1 MGATDEHGG
10 GLSVYNVD
18 TAKTK
23 ATAAAADYEASAP
36 AVTPAA
42 NVADAK
48 SNDDGIVSTSIYT
61 KDGIVYEVAI
71 KEVIETVTLDSMR
84 RRHAH
89 HHARNFVHGRA

>member
-18 TAKTK
+18 SAKETV
-23 ATAAAADYEASAP
+23 AAAAYEASAP

-48 SNDDGIVSTSIYT
+48 SGGDDDIVSTSIYT

-71 KEVIETVTLDSMR
+71 KEVIETVTVDAMR